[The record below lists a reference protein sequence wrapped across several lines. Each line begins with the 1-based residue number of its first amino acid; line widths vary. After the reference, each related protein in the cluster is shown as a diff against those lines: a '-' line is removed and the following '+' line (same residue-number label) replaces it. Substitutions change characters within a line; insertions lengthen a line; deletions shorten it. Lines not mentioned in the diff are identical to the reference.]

1 MAETPKKENGD
12 SEDEDRVDDDEKQD
26 GNSDTE
32 NGRGKRKRR
41 ESKIYE
47 PDDFTMASHYAA
59 MKNATVVEGRGK
71 KLGEIA
77 AVKANIESFKLNS
90 DEFLSAFKFVF
101 SSRGIPNKNA
111 MRKKLL
117 DFSGYLPSLPQR
129 KYNKQRQEEEDEV
142 IETKYATKAFKMNV
156 TRIKTLCSFFSVDH
170 SDGDGKTLKKDDLI
184 DRLLDFLGAPDEA
197 FVKKREPVATKKALA
212 AKTQKI
218 KTKPRTVVRKIKEDP
233 FSLIKDYKKGEFPS
247 DDAMRQWVKAY
258 IVCVDMETATTKD
271 AVLTASAKFG
281 VEMVSKKA
289 RIKQLLAEEI

>member
-1 MAETPKKENGD
+1 
-12 SEDEDRVDDDEKQD
+12 
-26 GNSDTE
+26 
-32 NGRGKRKRR
+32 
-41 ESKIYE
+41 
-47 PDDFTMASHYAA
+47 
-59 MKNATVVEGRGK
+59 
-71 KLGEIA
+71 
-77 AVKANIESFKLNS
+77 
-90 DEFLSAFKFVF
+90 
-101 SSRGIPNKNA
+101 
-111 MRKKLL
+111 
-117 DFSGYLPSLPQR
+117 
-129 KYNKQRQEEEDEV
+129 
-142 IETKYATKAFKMNV
+142 MNV